1 MMKRSQTLPLA
12 FMPTTTMPLH
22 HMQQPEMLPTFPHTP
37 SIQISAPVKD
47 VTLDLILSKT
57 AASSRLGDK
66 LLGDVLVGSGVTF
79 CVAPFLTVV
88 DKAIVH
94 SSAGSHTLMQ
104 SGFESITGMVRNPI
118 QYLKSPTFLFMWAVY
133 ASTYSTAN
141 SLKTIVEHNE
151 YASAMRKEEG
161 DRRSKAGASS
171 NNNNMAL
178 GKVGIFLGTTFVNS
192 SASLIKDRAYAR
204 MFGNAT
210 VSTSIPR
217 MTYALWMTRDL
228 LVVGSSFIL
237 PDLVSGRI
245 AEQYD
250 MDEKDAHR
258 IAQFALPVA
267 TQFIAGPL
275 HYMGLD
281 LYNRRLADTTSWRE
295 AIVDRSKSLYRGFV
309 PVVSA
314 RIARIAPGY
323 GIGGVMNTQLR
334 DSYRDHLIQREV
346 KSMMKQDMGR
356 DSASRLVAL
365 LHNSK
370 K

>member
-1 MMKRSQTLPLA
+1 MKRSQTLQLA
-12 FMPTTTMPLH
+12 AMPTPTMPLH
-22 HMQQPEMLPTFPHTP
+22 NMQQPEMLPTFPSTT
-37 SIQISAPVKD
+37 SIQVSAPGKE
-47 VTLDLILSKT
+47 VTLDLIISKT
-57 AASSRLGDK
+57 AASSSLGDK

-94 SSAGSHTLMQ
+94 SAAGSHTLMQ
-104 SGFESITGMVRNPI
+104 SGIESINGMVRNPI
-118 QYLKSPTFLFMWAVY
+118 QYFKSPTFIFMWAVY
-133 ASTYSTAN
+133 AATYSTAN
-141 SLKTIVEHNE
+141 SLKTIVEHKE

-161 DRRSKAGASS
+161 DRRSKGASS
-171 NNNNMAL
+171 NNNMAL

-204 MFGNAT
+204 MFGNAA

-217 MTYALWMTRDL
+217 MTYALWITRDL

-245 AEQYD
+245 AEQYN

-258 IAQFALPVA
+258 IAQFSLPVA

-281 LYNRRLADTTSWRE
+281 LYNRRLADTSSWRE
-295 AIVDRSKSLYRGFV
+295 VIVDRSKSLYRGFV

-346 KSMMKQDMGR
+346 KSMMNQDMVR
-356 DSASRLVAL
+356 DSASRLVSL

>member
-12 FMPTTTMPLH
+12 VMPTTTMPLH
-22 HMQQPEMLPTFPHTP
+22 HMQQPAMFPTFPSTT
-37 SIQISAPVKD
+37 SIQVSAPVKE
-47 VTLDLILSKT
+47 VNLDLILSKT

-94 SSAGSHTLMQ
+94 SAAGSHTLMQ
-104 SGFESITGMVRNPI
+104 SGIESIKGMVRNPV

-141 SLKTIVEHNE
+141 SLKTIVEHKE

-161 DRRSKAGASS
+161 DRRTSKGASS
-171 NNNNMAL
+171 NNSNSL

-204 MFGNAT
+204 MFGNAS

-217 MTYALWMTRDL
+217 MTYALWMSRDL

-267 TQFIAGPL
+267 AQFIAGPL

-323 GIGGVMNTQLR
+323 GIGGVLNTQFR